1 LGFAQAVWVCARE
14 RGFRQGHDSTGR
26 EREGRR
32 GIDGGERRMCLRGKK
47 ETRLRKSGKS
57 VRDVATE
64 TKCTKKYCFNIPH
77 PNKGIA

>member
-1 LGFAQAVWVCARE
+1 MAVCVWALPRLSGSARE

-47 ETRLRKSGKS
+47 ETRLRKSGKT

-64 TKCTKKYCFNIPH
+64 TKCTVSTFLIQ
-77 PNKGIA
+77 IRE